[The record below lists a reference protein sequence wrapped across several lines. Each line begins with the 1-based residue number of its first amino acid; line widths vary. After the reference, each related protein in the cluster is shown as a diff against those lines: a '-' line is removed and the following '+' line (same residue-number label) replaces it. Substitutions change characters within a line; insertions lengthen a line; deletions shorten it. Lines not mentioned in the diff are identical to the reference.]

1 MPVVPVLHRRTSLRR
16 HIRRG
21 LPRRGWRVE
30 RCLSAGRLAAMFER
44 RLLDAVV
51 FDVRDPAVRDVL
63 ELIPRYPG
71 VPFFAAGSFRPGDA
85 ALVRRCLS
93 AGARDI
99 LVDGVDD
106 LAAGELILCRSASR
120 RRQSALADAPRLLRL
135 TEPLQ
140 CRAWEEVVARV
151 GQRTTTADV
160 ARALRRTREH
170 LSREFGAGGAPNLK
184 RVIDLVRVAWAADM
198 LADPGYTV
206 RTVAA
211 LLGFASGSHLA
222 DCSRRVAGVAP
233 ADLPALGPRGVLDR
247 FVRGRT
253 RSRI

>member
-1 MPVVPVLHRRTSLRR
+1 MPVVPVLHRRVALRQT
-16 HIRRG
+16 IRRG

-30 RCLSAGRLAAMFER
+30 RCLSVDRLQVMFER

-51 FDVRDPAVRDVL
+51 FDVRDPATRDTL
-63 ELIPRYPG
+63 ELIPQYPG
-71 VPFFAAGSFRPGDA
+71 VPFFAAGSFRPGDGT
-85 ALVRRCLS
+85 LIQRCLR
-93 AGARDI
+93 AGAHDV

-106 LAAGELILCRSASR
+106 LAAGELILSRSASR
-120 RRQSALADAPRLLRL
+120 RRQCALADAPRLLRL

-140 CRAWEEVVARV
+140 HRAWNEVVARV
-151 GQRTTTADV
+151 GQRTTTADI

-184 RVIDLVRVAWAADM
+184 RVIDLVRIAWAADM

-206 RTVAA
+206 RTVAG
-211 LLGFASGSHLA
+211 LLRFASGSHLA

-233 ADLPALGPRGVLDR
+233 GDLPALGPQGVLQR

-253 RSRI
+253 RSRV

>member
-1 MPVVPVLHRRTSLRR
+1 VHVVPVLHRRATLRR
-16 HIRRG
+16 NIRRG

-30 RCLSAGRLAAMFER
+30 RCLSVDRLTAMFER

-51 FDVRDPAVRDVL
+51 FDARDPATRAAL
-63 ELIPRYPG
+63 ELIPLYPG
-71 VPFFAAGSFRPGDA
+71 IPFFAAGSFRPGDA
-85 ALVRRCLS
+85 ALMRSCLR
-93 AGARDI
+93 AGAREI

-106 LAAGELILCRSASR
+106 LAAGELILRKSASG

-135 TEPLQ
+135 TEPIQ
-140 CRAWEEVVARV
+140 HRAWEEVLARV
-151 GQRTTTADV
+151 GQRTTTADI
-160 ARALRRTREH
+160 AKALRRTREH

-184 RVIDLVRVAWAADM
+184 RVIDLVRIAWAADM
-198 LADPGYTV
+198 LADPGYST

-211 LLGFASGSHLA
+211 LLRFASGSHLA

-233 ADLPALGPRGVLDR
+233 ADLPALGPRGVLQR
-247 FVRGRT
+247 FAKGRT

>member
-1 MPVVPVLHRRTSLRR
+1 M
-16 HIRRG
+16 
-21 LPRRGWRVE
+21 PRRGWRVE
-30 RCLSAGRLAAMFER
+30 RCLSVDRLAALFER

-51 FDVRDPAVRDVL
+51 FDGRDPTARDAL
-63 ELIPRYPG
+63 DLIPQYPG
-71 VPFFAAGSFRPGDA
+71 IPFFAAGNFRPGDGD
-85 ALVRRCLS
+85 LVRRCLR

-106 LAAGELILCRSASR
+106 LAAGELIWRRSASR
-120 RRQSALADAPRLLRL
+120 RRQHALADAPRMLRL

-140 CRAWEEVVARV
+140 CRAWDEVLARI
-151 GQRTTTADV
+151 GQRTTTADI

-184 RVIDLVRVAWAADM
+184 RVIDLVRIAWAADM

-206 RTVAA
+206 RTVAG
-211 LLGFASGSHLA
+211 LLRFASGSHLA
-222 DCSRRVAGVAP
+222 DCSRRVAGVSP
-233 ADLPALGPRGVLDR
+233 AELPALGPRGVLQR

-253 RSRI
+253 RSRL